1 MQMFG
6 GKNLN
11 NKLQFAISEENVY
24 AITNTI
30 AFTNRTTYLITW
42 RRQAILCIFFN
53 DNLHE
58 KTFFKKAETFK
69 TSLETLLLKNFR
81 VSFYFL
87 DPWRDFHKISFTHA
101 IWSSRN
107 IREENHIHYVVY
119 CILYKFISTYSHRKY
134 KGVSTTKQ
142 QQHCVQKN

>member
-1 MQMFG
+1 MSTQ
-6 GKNLN
+6 LP
-11 NKLQFAISEENVY
+11 
-24 AITNTI
+24 NTI

-101 IWSSRN
+101 IWSSRTL
-107 IREENHIHYVVY
+107 REENHIATPF
-119 CILYKFISTYSHRKY
+119 CINSYQRIPTGSIRALAPQSNNNTVFKKINLWSI
-134 KGVSTTKQ
+134 
-142 QQHCVQKN
+142 KNT

>member
-1 MQMFG
+1 M
-6 GKNLN
+6 K
-11 NKLQFAISEENVY
+11 KKSYIIY
-24 AITNTI
+24 
-30 AFTNRTTYLITW
+30 
-42 RRQAILCIFFN
+42 FFN

-101 IWSSRN
+101 IWSSRTL
-107 IREENHIHYVVY
+107 REENHIHYVVY
-119 CILYKFISTYSHRKY
+119 IVYCINSYQRIPTGSIRALAPQSNNNTVFKKLICGPLKIHSLVERSFWPRAQKVFPNANHR
-134 KGVSTTKQ
+134 TT
-142 QQHCVQKN
+142 